1 MAPLGL
7 HPLLSLGE
15 GEKKAA
21 KEEANDAVICTRRRR
36 RGPWRDQGRGR
47 GIEVSGQH
55 TKNGRRRRGWR
66 KEEKSG
72 AEWLKNV
79 NSLPP
84 SSTTR
89 GL

>member
-1 MAPLGL
+1 M
-7 HPLLSLGE
+7 
-15 GEKKAA
+15 
-21 KEEANDAVICTRRRR
+21 
-36 RGPWRDQGRGR
+36 
-47 GIEVSGQH
+47 SGQH
-55 TKNGRRRRGWR
+55 TKNVRRRRGWR

-89 GL
+89 GLWGEVKEGKGGQKRSVRARP